1 MLQNEGFEDGFSS
14 FLKQQFVRTKLE
26 NLERKKIYKI
36 LNVLPGSHMT
46 EANFSTSN

>member
-1 MLQNEGFEDGFSS
+1 MLQNEVFEDGFSS

-26 NLERKKIYKI
+26 NLEKKFYKI

-46 EANFSTSN
+46 EENFSTSN